1 MRVDQA
7 GLERSPLYL
16 IFQYPERWPLYTS
29 QDCNQNNLQPS
40 SHPSPEAIQR
50 HRRRNPKVILNV
62 GGLRHE
68 AMWSL
73 LERRPLTRLGMLAK
87 ARSHQTIIR
96 LVDSYS
102 LDENEVYFDRDP
114 LTFSIILNYYRT
126 DKLHCVDE
134 LCVLDFAADLDFWQV
149 EIW

>member
-1 MRVDQA
+1 M
-7 GLERSPLYL
+7 
-16 IFQYPERWPLYTS
+16 I
-29 QDCNQNNLQPS
+29 
-40 SHPSPEAIQR
+40 I
-50 HRRRNPKVILNV
+50 NV
-62 GGLRHE
+62 GGMRHE

-87 ARSHQTIIR
+87 ARTHETIIR

-102 LDENEVYFDRDP
+102 LDENEIYFDRDP

-134 LCVLDFAADLDFWQV
+134 LCVLDFAADLEFWQV
-149 EIW
+149 AIWWSGGRERRHDDVFCRSETSTWRSAVSRNSSARRRPRRS

>member
-1 MRVDQA
+1 M
-7 GLERSPLYL
+7 
-16 IFQYPERWPLYTS
+16 I
-29 QDCNQNNLQPS
+29 
-40 SHPSPEAIQR
+40 I
-50 HRRRNPKVILNV
+50 NV
-62 GGLRHE
+62 GGVRHE

-87 ARSHQTIIR
+87 ARTHQTIIR

-102 LDENEVYFDRDP
+102 LEENEIYFDREP

-134 LCVLDFAADLDFWQV
+134 LCVLDFAADLEFWQV
-149 EIW
+149 EIWRRERERRHLYFLDRRHQPGGLLCREVLHQEGGLAGADGEGQEACA

>member
-1 MRVDQA
+1 M
-7 GLERSPLYL
+7 
-16 IFQYPERWPLYTS
+16 I
-29 QDCNQNNLQPS
+29 
-40 SHPSPEAIQR
+40 I
-50 HRRRNPKVILNV
+50 NV
-62 GGLRHE
+62 GGVRHE

-87 ARSHQTIIR
+87 ARTHQTIIR

-102 LDENEVYFDRDP
+102 LEENEIYFDREP

-134 LCVLDFAADLDFWQV
+134 LCVLDFAADLEFWQV
-149 EIW
+149 EIWRTEREREREETFLFSRSETSTWRSAVSRSSSPGRRPRRS